1 MKRRSLL
8 KAFTL
13 SASIA
18 SMGLSWSIQA
28 AETIKVGIL
37 HSLSGTMA
45 ISETSLKDMALMTID
60 EINAKGG
67 VNGRKLEAVV
77 VDPASNWPL
86 FAEKARQLLTQDKVA
101 VVFGCWTSVS
111 RKSVLPVFEELNGLL
126 FYPVQYEGEELS
138 PNVFYTGAAPNQ
150 QAIPAVEYLMSED
163 GGGARRFFLL
173 GTDYVYPRT
182 TNKILR
188 AFLHSKG
195 VDDKDIQEVYTP
207 FGHSDYQ
214 TIVADIKKFAA
225 GGKTAVVSTVNG
237 DSNVPFYKELANQ
250 GLEATEVP
258 VVAFSVG
265 EEELRGIDTKPLVG
279 NLAAWNM
286 ELLRVGE
293 QSGQREVRRRLE
305 SLRQGKEPAEL
316 RHRGDQRPHGSHLR
330 RHPHVGAGRGKGR
343 QHRGRQG
350 SRGDGRAKLQG
361 AIRLHA
367 GHGQEQPPPAQAGDD
382 RRDPGR
388 RPVRSG
394 LEDPRAASRATLE
407 PVHPGQRE
415 EAGACAEE
423 QLSSA
428 VKNPAPL
435 TRRSPERNGNAPVAR
450 LTAPSSFRER
460 AGDRPYRTSPRNPS
474 MPLALLTRPLQACVL
489 VLAALLAVTAYAG
502 PAQDFA
508 AADNGG
514 RAHLLEHWAATPDA
528 DRLAFLE
535 ALRHNRIA
543 LDSRQQPFI
552 LGADQRFQ
560 AAEGDALPD
569 GEPKPLRLNNRL
581 RGLLNTALA
590 SHQLVANEVPLR
602 QAAAQQ
608 LQKTAKAA
616 QRPLLEARLR
626 IESDAGVKEAL
637 GLALANL
644 QLGDPDPALRLSA
657 VRLLGESGDPLARTR
672 LENLL
677 DPAVEPEEGV
687 RIAAATSLAQVKR
700 RLLVGDL
707 LGQAFSGLSLGSIL
721 LLAAL
726 GLAITYGLLGVIN
739 MAHGEMLMLGAYST
753 YVVQLLF
760 QRLAPEWLALY
771 PLLALPVAF
780 CVSAAI
786 GMALERTVIRHLYG
800 RPLETLL
807 ATWGISLV
815 LIQLVRMLFGA
826 QNVEVA
832 NPAWLSGGIQVL
844 PNLVLP
850 WNRIVIIGFALFV
863 LLLTWLL
870 LNRTR
875 LGLNVRA
882 VTQNRNM
889 AACCGVPTG
898 RVDML
903 AFGLGSGIAGLGG
916 VALSQVGNVGPDLG
930 QGYIIDSFLVV
941 VLGGVGQ
948 LAGSVLAAFGLG
960 VANKIL
966 EPQIGAVLGKIL
978 ILALIVL
985 FIQKRPQGLFALK
998 GRVID

>member
-1 MKRRSLL
+1 RL
-8 KAFTL
+8 
-13 SASIA
+13 
-18 SMGLSWSIQA
+18 
-28 AETIKVGIL
+28 
-37 HSLSGTMA
+37 
-45 ISETSLKDMALMTID
+45 
-60 EINAKGG
+60 
-67 VNGRKLEAVV
+67 
-77 VDPASNWPL
+77 
-86 FAEKARQLLTQDKVA
+86 VA
-101 VVFGCWTSVS
+101 V
-111 RKSVLPVFEELNGLL
+111 L
-126 FYPVQYEGEELS
+126 
-138 PNVFYTGAAPNQ
+138 
-150 QAIPAVEYLMSED
+150 D
-163 GGGARRFFLL
+163 
-173 GTDYVYPRT
+173 
-182 TNKILR
+182 
-188 AFLHSKG
+188 
-195 VDDKDIQEVYTP
+195 
-207 FGHSDYQ
+207 
-214 TIVADIKKFAA
+214 
-225 GGKTAVVSTVNG
+225 
-237 DSNVPFYKELANQ
+237 
-250 GLEATEVP
+250 
-258 VVAFSVG
+258 
-265 EEELRGIDTKPLVG
+265 
-279 NLAAWNM
+279 
-286 ELLRVGE
+286 
-293 QSGQREVRRRLE
+293 
-305 SLRQGKEPAEL
+305 
-316 RHRGDQRPHGSHLR
+316 
-330 RHPHVGAGRGKGR
+330 
-343 QHRGRQG
+343 
-350 SRGDGRAKLQG
+350 
-361 AIRLHA
+361 
-367 GHGQEQPPPAQAGDD
+367 
-382 RRDPGR
+382 
-388 RPVRSG
+388 
-394 LEDPRAASRATLE
+394 
-407 PVHPGQRE
+407 
-415 EAGACAEE
+415 
-423 QLSSA
+423 
-428 VKNPAPL
+428 
-435 TRRSPERNGNAPVAR
+435 
-450 LTAPSSFRER
+450 
-460 AGDRPYRTSPRNPS
+460 
-474 MPLALLTRPLQACVL
+474 
-489 VLAALLAVTAYAG
+489 
-502 PAQDFA
+502 
-508 AADNGG
+508 
-514 RAHLLEHWAATPDA
+514 
-528 DRLAFLE
+528 
-535 ALRHNRIA
+535 

>member
-13 SASIA
+13 SAFIA

-279 NLAAWNM
+279 NLAAWNYFESVSNPVNEKFVADWKAYAKAKNLPNYGTAVTNDPM
-286 ELLRVGE
+286 EATYVGI
-293 QSGQREVRRRLE
+293 
-305 SLRQGKEPAEL
+305 
-316 RHRGDQRPHGSHLR
+316 HMW
-330 RHPHVGAGRGKGR
+330 
-343 QHRGRQG
+343 
-350 SRGDGRAKLQG
+350 
-361 AIRLHA
+361 
-367 GHGQEQPPPAQAGDD
+367 AQAVEKAGSTEVDKVREAMAGQSFKAPSGYTLVMDKSNHHLHKPVMIGEIQDD
-382 RRDPGR
+382 GQFE
-388 RPVRSG
+388 VVS
-394 LEDPRAASRATLE
+394 EDPRAASRATLE

-474 MPLALLTRPLQACVL
+474 MPLALLTRPLHACVL